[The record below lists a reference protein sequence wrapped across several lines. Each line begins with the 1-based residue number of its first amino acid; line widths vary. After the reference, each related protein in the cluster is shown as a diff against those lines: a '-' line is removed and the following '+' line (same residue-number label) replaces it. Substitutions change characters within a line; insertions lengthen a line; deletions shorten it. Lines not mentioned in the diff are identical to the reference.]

1 MPYTVTKLITNAYYL
16 SGIVSREFET
26 ASGTQFTDGL
36 DSLNDLLGDK
46 TVETG
51 LIPYFKRYT
60 LTAIPNVA
68 EYFIPGLID
77 IATFTFFISSV
88 RYCTL
93 KNSRAE
99 MFGSARAENI
109 QSLMFNWHTEREFNQ
124 NIADG
129 PITEGSR
136 LFVYFRPD
144 VAYPMEIWGQ
154 FGLEE
159 VALNDDLSLVFGRFY
174 IDYLKYSLA
183 RRICDNYNFIVPQ
196 GVLDRIDVIESN
208 IENQSAQ
215 MDLKQTTISTL
226 NQGYDGFNYADVNL
240 GKGWRPPT

>member
-26 ASGTQFTDGL
+26 ASGAQFTDGL

-46 TVETG
+46 TVESG
-51 LIPYFKRYT
+51 LIPYFRRID
-60 LTAIPNVA
+60 LIAIPNVA
-68 EYFIPGLID
+68 EYFIPNLIEVE
-77 IATFTFFISSV
+77 TFTFFINSV

-109 QSLMFNWHTEREFNQ
+109 QSLMFNWHTERTFNQ
-124 NIADG
+124 DPLAG
-129 PITEGSR
+129 PIGEGST

-144 VAYPMEIWGQ
+144 SAYPMQIWGT

-159 VALNDDLSLVFGRFY
+159 VALNDDLSLVYGRFY

-196 GVLDRIDVIESN
+196 GVLDRIDVMESN

-215 MDLKQTTISTL
+215 LDMKQQIISTL
-226 NQGYDGFNYADVNL
+226 HGPSDGFSWADVNI
-240 GKGWRPPT
+240 GHGWRPPQ